1 MNLLYGSLKGI
12 LVNVA
17 DGFINVDDSEEGI
30 NLVGVT
36 SKVFPIMTFYLF
48 INIKQL
54 NALQLILA

>member
-1 MNLLYGSLKGI
+1 MNLLYDSLKGI

-17 DGFINVDDSEEGI
+17 DGFINVDDFEEGI

-48 INIKQL
+48 IL
-54 NALQLILA
+54 LM